1 MATAAEYERVISK
14 AEVAG
19 LGSLNTQEMNLLKVL
34 YKESGSR
41 GNRARRVI
49 NGK

>member
-1 MATAAEYERVISK
+1 MANADEYERVISK
-14 AEVAG
+14 AEGMG
-19 LGSLNTQEMNLLKVL
+19 LGSLDAQEMQLMKVL

>member
-1 MATAAEYERVISK
+1 MASAEEYERVIKK
-14 AEVAG
+14 AEGIG
-19 LGSLNTQEMNLLKVL
+19 LGSLTTRETELLKVL